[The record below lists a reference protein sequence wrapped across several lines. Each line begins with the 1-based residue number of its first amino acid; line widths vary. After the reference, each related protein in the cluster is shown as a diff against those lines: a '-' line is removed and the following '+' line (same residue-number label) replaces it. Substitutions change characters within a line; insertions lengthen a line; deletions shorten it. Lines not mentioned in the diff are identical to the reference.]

1 MSRTLLIAAA
11 AALALGAGFVAQR
24 SLAGRGDAASATAP
38 VLVAVEDLE
47 IGQSVAEKH
56 LTWQQWPKANLNP
69 RYITAI
75 AKPDAR
81 KALVGA
87 IVRQPVTA
95 GEPVTNAKL
104 LKRDNAGVLAV
115 VLEEGMRA
123 VSIKV
128 DEAQGV
134 AGLLRTGDRVDV
146 ILTHKVTSALDA
158 QQAGEKSVSEAV
170 ARNVRV
176 LAVGQEVKVEENTP
190 TGKQQKLAKSVTLE
204 VDAKQAEA
212 VTLGRTLGSLSLS
225 LRSVLSDAN
234 AADEDAAA
242 DQVKPWTSDEDV
254 SALLRR
260 ERGRKARVLAAA
272 RPLTAGDFL
281 ADADL
286 AWVEV
291 ENGADLSRTF
301 VDARDGGDHRLTGA
315 LLLSSLAAGQ
325 PVSRDAVVRPGEN
338 RFVPRALRPG
348 YRAVSVAISGKTA
361 VGGFVAPGDLVDVVF
376 TNKITDAT
384 DGARVRERNWSET
397 VAKGVRV
404 LSVEA
409 TVDPTT
415 QLPAAGGTA
424 TLEATPRQVE
434 AISLAGA
441 MGHLTLALRATGEAA
456 EIPPEAADA
465 AAQGFITDME
475 LSSGLR
481 ALVGGGRVAPEAKAK
496 ELLMIRGGTREV
508 VMLGRD

>member
-1 MSRTLLIAAA
+1 M
-11 AALALGAGFVAQR
+11 GAGFVAQR
-24 SLAGRGDAASATAP
+24 SLAGRGDADSATAS
-38 VLVAVEDLE
+38 VLIAVEDLE

-81 KALVGA
+81 KALIGA

-212 VTLGRTLGSLSLS
+212 VTLGRSLGSLSLS

-234 AADEDAAA
+234 GADDEDAAA

-272 RPLTAGDFL
+272 RTLAAGDFL

-291 ENGADLSRTF
+291 ESGADLSRAF

-315 LLLSSLAAGQ
+315 LLLSGLAAGQ
-325 PVSRDAVVRPGEN
+325 PVSRDAVVKPGEN
-338 RFVPRALRPG
+338 RFVPRALRSG

-376 TNKITDAT
+376 TNKITDAS

-409 TVDPTT
+409 AVDPST

-434 AISLAGA
+434 AMSLAGA

-456 EIPPEAADA
+456 EIPADAADA

-481 ALVGGGRVAPEAKAK
+481 ALVGGGRAQPEAKAN
-496 ELLMIRGGTREV
+496 ELLMIRCGTREV

>member
-1 MSRTLLIAAA
+1 MSRTLFIAAA
-11 AALALGAGFVAQR
+11 AVLALGAGFVAQR
-24 SLAGRGDAASATAP
+24 ALTGRGDASSASVP
-38 VLVAVEDLE
+38 VLVAVADLE
-47 IGQSVAEKH
+47 IGQTVTEKH
-56 LTWQQWPKANLNP
+56 LTWQQWPKANLNAH
-69 RYITAI
+69 YMTAI
-75 AKPDAR
+75 AKPEAR

-87 IVRQPVTA
+87 VVRQPVTA
-95 GEPVTNAKL
+95 GEPVTAAKL
-104 LKRDNAGVLAV
+104 LKRDNASVLAV

-128 DEAQGV
+128 DEAQSV
-134 AGLLRTGDRVDV
+134 AGLVRPGDRVDV
-146 ILTHKVTSALDA
+146 ILTHKVTSTQDA
-158 QQAGEKSVSEAV
+158 AQAGEKSVSEAV

-176 LAVGQEVKVEENTP
+176 LAVGQDVKAEENTP
-190 TGKQQKLAKSVTLE
+190 NGKQQKLAKSVTLE

-225 LRSVLSDAN
+225 LRSVLSDGGDDE
-234 AADEDAAA
+234 ADAA

-281 ADADL
+281 TDADL
-286 AWVEV
+286 AWIEV
-291 ENGADLSRTF
+291 EKGADLARAF

-315 LLLSSLAAGQ
+315 LLLSDLTAGQ
-325 PVSRDAVVRPGEN
+325 PLSRDVVVKPGEN

-348 YRAVSVAISGKTA
+348 YRAVSVAIAGNTA

-376 TNKITDAT
+376 TNKVTDT
-384 DGARVRERNWSET
+384 SEGARVRERNWSET
-397 VAKGVRV
+397 VATGVRV
-404 LSVEA
+404 LSVETA
-409 TVDPTT
+409 LDPTT

-424 TLEATPRQVE
+424 TLEARPRQVE

-441 MGHLTLALRATGEAA
+441 MGHLTLALRPPGDVA
-456 EIPPEAADA
+456 ELPPEAADA

-481 ALVGGGRVAPEAKAK
+481 ALVGGARTKPQAKAN
-496 ELLMIRGGTREV
+496 ELVLIRGGAREV